1 MVNLAQGLHVLKAL
15 LYSSIFSSSQV
26 IFILLI
32 WILNPYI
39 LLFKQLEIPFIQSRP
54 SFSFQFLT
62 SIFFNKEGFLLIF
75 FTNSKVESHF
85 YFLLSWFYFL
95 FTFHTLIEDFGLSW
109 LFKQTNAQKRIYKL
123 AFRDTFSSVGSN
135 EDHNQHRLI
144 WCKED
149 STPS

>member
-15 LYSSIFSSSQV
+15 LYSCIFFSSQV

-32 WILNPYI
+32 WIFTYCYSSSWKS
-39 LLFKQLEIPFIQSRP
+39 LLFNQDLLFP
-54 SFSFQFLT
+54 SSFLLLFFLIKKGSFLFFLQT
-62 SIFFNKEGFLLIF
+62 PRLSLTFIFFLVGFISF
-75 FTNSKVESHF
+75 
-85 YFLLSWFYFL
+85 

-149 STPS
+149 STPL